1 MKDAVLV
8 ATVLL
13 APFLARFLCRRLGL
27 MKPNFRG
34 ERIPSAL
41 GLTFMLI
48 AAMHLA
54 LAEPY
59 LARPLAVL
67 LAFGLLGFIDD
78 RWGNR
83 SVGGF
88 RGHLKS
94 LFSGKPTTGGLKLI
108 GGGMAALYFVWPL
121 NPEALLGAGLIALGA
136 NSLNLLDL
144 RPGRALFGFAVLLLP
159 SLSIVTTLWPL
170 LLGVLIE
177 WPFDVRAKGMLGD
190 TGSNLLGAL
199 VGVVAVWALPLWGQ
213 ACLLALLLA
222 LNLVAERVS
231 ITATI
236 EKTPWLRTLDRWLG
250 VR

>member
-1 MKDAVLV
+1 M
-8 ATVLL
+8 L
-13 APFLARFLCRRLGL
+13 APL
-27 MKPNFRG
+27 P
-34 ERIPSAL
+34 
-41 GLTFMLI
+41 LTQ
-48 AAMHLA
+48 A
-54 LAEPY
+54 
-59 LARPLAVL
+59 LAVL

-94 LFSGKPTTGGLKLI
+94 LFSGKPTTGGLKLV
-108 GGGMAALYFVWPL
+108 GGGIAALWFMWPE
-121 NPEALLGAGLIALGA
+121 NPEQLLHPEIAEWWHYPIGAGLIALGA

-159 SLSIVTTLWPL
+159 SLRTVTALWPL

-199 VGVVAVWALPLWGQ
+199 VGIAAVWALPLWGQ

-222 LNLVAERVS
+222 LNLAAERVS